1 MNDLHSGR
9 AIGPL
14 SLRENA
20 RRDNEVSG
28 TADPSTTLEQ
38 AQEEVD
44 RVEQAAREPAHDGA
58 VDPDVLEVVAR
69 VILDEPDGAFGA
81 EREHALLDEGRET
94 IVGALDH
101 LDHAPLDPAVD
112 VAA

>member
-9 AIGPL
+9 AIGPV

-28 TADPSTTLEQ
+28 ARGRLEQ
-38 AQEEVD
+38 AQEEED

-58 VDPDVLEVVAR
+58 VDADVLEVVAR

-94 IVGALDH
+94 IVGALDR